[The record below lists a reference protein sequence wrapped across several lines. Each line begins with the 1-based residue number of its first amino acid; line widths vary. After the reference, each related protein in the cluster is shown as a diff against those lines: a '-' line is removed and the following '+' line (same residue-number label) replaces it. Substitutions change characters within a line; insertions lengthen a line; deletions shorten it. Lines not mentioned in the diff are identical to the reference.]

1 MRARNKRTASEKRHV
16 LILKL
21 RKILRGGGG
30 VREPPP
36 SLYVRG
42 LRGTFPLWHWLPVF
56 AYFSLLALSLLNRH
70 TIRSSITVFTIA
82 ALGKIMVESFP

>member
-1 MRARNKRTASEKRHV
+1 MRSRNKRTASEKRHV

-21 RKILRGGGG
+21 RKILCGGGGG

-42 LRGTFPLWHWLPVF
+42 LRRTFPLWHWLPVF
-56 AYFSLLALSLLNRH
+56 AYFSLLAL
-70 TIRSSITVFTIA
+70 
-82 ALGKIMVESFP
+82 